1 MVLHCSMNEEVFA
14 RANLSPRRQWSRPDE
29 LGPQRGVARPMNDG
43 LPDCD
48 IGVDIGGTFT
58 DIVCRQD
65 GSVHTLK
72 IPTSRG
78 DPSAAVLAALT
89 QLRRTFDVAPASI
102 ARFLH
107 GTTIATNAVLER
119 KGARIGLIASRGFR
133 DVLEIGFQLRQDLY
147 RVILEPGAP
156 VFLAPGE
163 LRREVPEQV
172 SAQGDVLVPLDEDAV
187 RRAADELAALDV
199 QAIAVCFLFSFLHP
213 AHEQRTR
220 ALIQAAHPGMM
231 VSLSSE
237 VDPAFREYER
247 TVVTAFDA
255 YMKPVVD
262 RYLERL
268 EAGLAAAQVH
278 APLQI
283 MQSRGGLSGTA
294 VARQRPVRL
303 FLSGPAAGVIGG
315 AIVGRSVGYRD
326 LITIDVGGTS
336 SDIAL
341 VEGGEPVIR
350 AQGTIGGYTVRV
362 PMVDVNAIGA
372 GGGSIAWLD
381 GAGGLRVGP
390 HSAGSEPGPACYGRG
405 GEQAT
410 VTDASVVLGW
420 LNPAYFVGGSVRLDL
435 AKARE
440 AIDRTIATPLGMTP
454 EAAALGI
461 HRVVNAQMVE
471 GIRLVSIRRGFDP
484 RRFALVALGGAG
496 PVHATAL
503 AAELSIRNVLIP
515 RHPGVLSAAGL
526 LAAPVEHEVSVAF
539 PRRLDGLA
547 LVDVRRALDEL
558 DASCSALMAQEATNS
573 LPVVVQYSADIWYVG
588 QSYHIEVPLQATAPD
603 PLAALYRDFL
613 ALHDRIYGHSTEAP
627 AAIVNLRSVHRA
639 GGAHQLDEVVYR
651 PRRGNPAKPSR
662 AIRIAGAAG
671 PVTAAVY
678 DRAAMPIGMSVAGPA
693 IIEQDDTTTVVEPGW
708 SGTVLEGGTLLL
720 EHD

>member
-1 MVLHCSMNEEVFA
+1 
-14 RANLSPRRQWSRPDE
+14 
-29 LGPQRGVARPMNDG
+29 MNDG
-43 LPDCD
+43 LPGYD

-58 DIVCRQD
+58 DIVCREN
-65 GSVHTLK
+65 GGIRTLK

-89 QLRRTFDVAPASI
+89 ELRRAFGVDPAMI

-119 KGARIGLIASRGFR
+119 KGARIGLITSHGFR

-156 VFLAPGE
+156 VFLAPGAF
-163 LRREVPEQV
+163 RREVPEQV
-172 SAQGDVLVPLDEDAV
+172 SARGDVLVPLDEDAV
-187 RRAADELAALDV
+187 RRAANELAALGV
-199 QAIAVCFLFSFLHP
+199 QAIAVCYLFSFLHP

-220 ALIQAAHPGMM
+220 ALIQSVHPKMM
-231 VSLSSE
+231 VSLSSD

-268 EAGLAAAQVH
+268 EAGLASAQVR

-315 AIVGRSVGYRD
+315 AIVGRTVGYRD

-350 AQGTIGGYTVRV
+350 TQGAIGGYTVRV

-410 VTDASVVLGW
+410 VTDASVMLGW
-420 LNPAYFVGGSVRLDL
+420 LDPAYFAGGSVPLDP
-435 AKARE
+435 AKARD
-440 AIDRTIATPLGMTP
+440 AIDRTIAEPLGITP

-503 AAELSIRNVLIP
+503 AAELGIRHVLIP

-547 LVDVRRALDEL
+547 FAHVRAVLDEL
-558 DASCSALMAQEATNS
+558 DASCAALMVQEAVNN
-573 LPVVVQYSADIWYVG
+573 LPVTVQYCADVWYVG
-588 QSYHIEVPLQATAPD
+588 QSYHIEVPLQPRAAD

-613 ALHDRIYGHSTEAP
+613 ALHDRIYGHSTDAP
-627 AAIVNLRSVHRA
+627 AAIVNLRTVHRA
-639 GGAHQLDEVVYR
+639 GGADRLDEGVYQAR
-651 PRRGNPAKPSR
+651 TGSAQKPSR
-662 AIRIAGAAG
+662 AIRIAGAVG
-671 PVTAAVY
+671 PVTAAIY
-678 DRAAMPIGMSVAGPA
+678 DRAAMPVGMAFIGPA
-693 IIEQDDTTTVVEPGW
+693 IVEQDDTTTLVEPGW
-708 SGTVLEGGTLLL
+708 NGTVLRDGTLLL

>member
-1 MVLHCSMNEEVFA
+1 MP
-14 RANLSPRRQWSRPDE
+14 SPASS
-29 LGPQRGVARPMNDG
+29 V
-43 LPDCD
+43 D

-58 DIVCRQD
+58 DIVCRRA
-65 GSVHTLK
+65 GEPMRTLK
-72 IPTSRG
+72 IPTTRG
-78 DPSAAVLAALT
+78 DPSQAVLNAITHLSHDLGIAAT
-89 QLRRTFDVAPASI
+89 DIT
-102 ARFLH
+102 RFLH

-119 KGARIGLIASRGFR
+119 KGARIGLVTSQGFR
-133 DVLEIGFQLRQDLY
+133 DILEIGYQLRQDLH
-147 RVILEPGAP
+147 RIMLEPVTP
-156 VFLAPGE
+156 VFLAPGAQ
-163 LRREVPEQV
+163 RKEVGEQV
-172 SAQGDVLVPLDEDAV
+172 SAQGDVIIPLDEAAV
-187 RRAADELAALDV
+187 RRAVAELVGDGAE
-199 QAIAVCFLFSFLHP
+199 AIAVCYLFSFLHP

-220 ALIQAAHPGMM
+220 DLIEAAHPGIP

-255 YMKPVVD
+255 YMKPVVG

-268 EAGLAAAQVH
+268 EDGLRAAGVT

-294 VARQRPVRL
+294 VARKRPVRL

-315 AIVGRSVGYRD
+315 AIVGRSSGYRD

-350 AQGTIGGYTVRV
+350 AQGNIAGFPVRV

-372 GGGSIAWLD
+372 GGGSVAWLD

-390 HSAGSEPGPACYGRG
+390 HSAGSEPGHACYARG

-420 LNPAYFVGGSVRLDL
+420 LDPSYFAGGAVSLDRSLAY
-435 AKARE
+435 A
-440 AIDRTIATPLGMTP
+440 AIERTIAQPLGLSV

-471 GIRLVSIRRGFDP
+471 GIRLVSVRRGLDP
-484 RRFALVALGGAG
+484 RRFTLVALGGAG
-496 PVHATAL
+496 PIHATAL
-503 AAELSIRNVLIP
+503 AAELGIGSVLIP

-526 LAAPVEHEVSVAF
+526 LAAPIEHEVATAF
-539 PRRLDGLA
+539 PRPLDGLGFG
-547 LVDVRRALDEL
+547 DVRRVLDGL
-558 DASCSALMAQEATNS
+558 DDTCGRLMAEES
-573 LPVVVQYSADIWYVG
+573 IGGLPVSIQYSADVWYIG
-588 QSYHIEVPLQATAPD
+588 QSYHLEVPLAVDAPD
-603 PLAALYRDFL
+603 PIAALYRDFL
-613 ALHDRIYGHSTEAP
+613 ARHDRIYGHATEQP

-639 GGAHQLDEVVYR
+639 GGGDHLDEGAYR
-651 PRRGNPAKPSR
+651 PIAADPRKLPR
-662 AIRIAGAAG
+662 AIRVTGARTPVPAAIYHRASMPAGLTF
-671 PVTAAVY
+671 V
-678 DRAAMPIGMSVAGPA
+678 GPA
-693 IIEQDDTTTVVEPGW
+693 IVEQDDTTTLVEPGW
-708 SGTVLEGGTLLL
+708 RGTVLENGNLLL
-720 EHD
+720 TRG